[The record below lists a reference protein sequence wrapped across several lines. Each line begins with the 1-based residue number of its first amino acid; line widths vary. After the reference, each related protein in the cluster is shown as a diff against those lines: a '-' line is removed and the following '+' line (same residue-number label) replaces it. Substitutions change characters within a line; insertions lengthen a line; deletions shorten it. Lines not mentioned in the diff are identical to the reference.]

1 MFLKLFFKIL
11 ILFFK
16 NNLFNYFKFFYFNKG
31 CIYIF
36 TNYNYYY
43 NILFFLLKST
53 FFKFKSLIDIFVSD
67 FIDKDYR
74 FLISYLLVSLEL
86 NIKFNIVFSIKE
98 LFPLIS
104 VKKLFLCSNWIERE
118 IWDFFGIFF
127 LFNKDLRRLILDY
140 GFDGYPLRKD
150 FPIQGFFELFYNQSL
165 SGLFYSKISIN
176 LD

>member
-1 MFLKLFFKIL
+1 MLLNLFFKIL
-11 ILFFK
+11 ILFLRK
-16 NNLFNYFKFFYFNKG
+16 NLCNYFKFFYFKKG

-36 TNYNYYY
+36 TTYFYYF

-53 FFKFKSLIDIFVSD
+53 FFKLKNLVDIFVSD
-67 FIDKDYR
+67 FIDKNYR
-74 FLISYLLVSLEL
+74 FLISYLLVSLEQ
-86 NIKFNIVFSIKE
+86 NIKFNVVFCIKE

-104 VKKLFLCSNWIERE
+104 VKSLFLCSNWIERE

-176 LD
+176 ID